1 MEKTEFNYKLF
12 PSLEAQEKF
21 YNILAKFL
29 IAKNQQS
36 EENYREEL
44 SDLISSCGQTLTS
57 NGVTNYV
64 EEIINLNSEINGD
77 GKTEESEEIASK
89 KESRF
94 KLMEALS
101 SIISKLENV
110 ELVLKDKTGD
120 KYIYKTNYYIATDR
134 IEFSSIPKDS
144 KESEINLDE
153 VAKGEYF
160 VLLRMKYESS
170 KTEEGYRYRYYT
182 FNNQT
187 QNNNLEYNGMNIL
200 FDSSES
206 VSSYLTIEH
215 K

>member
-1 MEKTEFNYKLF
+1 MKTNNYLGRHDENRGIILF
-12 PSLEAQEKF
+12 GMIFGVLLVI
-21 YNILAKFL
+21 ILG
-29 IAKNQQS
+29 IT
-36 EENYREEL
+36 
-44 SDLISSCGQTLTS
+44 CVS
-57 NGVTNYV
+57 N
-64 EEIINLNSEINGD
+64 
-77 GKTEESEEIASK
+77 ASK
-89 KESRF
+89 KNSKGVSSADGIASVIEKKQYDIEKF
-94 KLMEALS
+94 EIDGNKL
-101 SIISKLENV
+101 V
-110 ELVLKDKTGD
+110 
-120 KYIYKTNYYIATDR
+120 
-134 IEFSSIPKDS
+134 IEGTLNEKVPKDS

>member
-1 MEKTEFNYKLF
+1 MKTNNYLGRHDENRGIILF
-12 PSLEAQEKF
+12 GMIFGVLLVI
-21 YNILAKFL
+21 ILG
-29 IAKNQQS
+29 IT
-36 EENYREEL
+36 
-44 SDLISSCGQTLTS
+44 CVS
-57 NGVTNYV
+57 N
-64 EEIINLNSEINGD
+64 
-77 GKTEESEEIASK
+77 ASK
-89 KESRF
+89 KNSKGVSSADGIASVIEKKQYDIEKF
-94 KLMEALS
+94 EIDGNKLVIEGTLNEKVTD

-120 KYIYKTNYYIATDR
+120 KYIYKANYYIATDR